1 MLGEGVGLGHGKG
14 AHFNS
19 TKISLSLSP
28 TSTEQLQVSPRQ
40 QADAFLRSIGASKEG
55 EEELGIEEGRWERM
69 SMSPFL
75 WFCVSLLCERHRP
88 SCVHP
93 YKREEIQKSLSPIL
107 YLL

>member
-55 EEELGIEEGRWERM
+55 EEELGIEEGRWER
-69 SMSPFL
+69 
-75 WFCVSLLCERHRP
+75 
-88 SCVHP
+88 
-93 YKREEIQKSLSPIL
+93 
-107 YLL
+107 

>member
-55 EEELGIEEGRWERM
+55 ERGAELRKGDESDEYE
-69 SMSPFL
+69 PLFVVL
-75 WFCVSLLCERHRP
+75 CVAP
-88 SCVHP
+88 V
-93 YKREEIQKSLSPIL
+93 
-107 YLL
+107 